1 MSAIGTGPAA
11 ADVVE
16 LYVVL
21 SHIEYMP
28 SQTSTSV
35 REKQR
40 MPGVSGLECKVEGLG
55 FGVLGVWGVVREM
68 QRVPGDRVQQFTILG
83 FKV

>member
-1 MSAIGTGPAA
+1 M
-11 ADVVE
+11 
-16 LYVVL
+16 
-21 SHIEYMP
+21 
-28 SQTSTSV
+28 
-35 REKQR
+35 QR
-40 MPGVSGLECKVEGLG
+40 LPGVSVFVCKVVGLG